1 MGTIARLGGDGA
13 GPWYRV
19 LAITSP
25 GRARSAEQDFIAI
38 LPAILSA
45 AHRDSPFVIGWLS
58 RGGGAP
64 LELITNA
71 GPLGGAG
78 IPVGTGRIPVG
89 AGELPV
95 GAGKILDAA
104 VFGSAV
110 PGPAAA
116 SAAGAFPAGQSV
128 GLLFPSGARGAP
140 ATDRWLSELVRMV
153 WAPCPGRQ
161 APPLAAAGPAD
172 SSQDP
177 RPATLFE
184 STLVTLMARPFG
196 WLVVAEP
203 TELMDPELA
212 GLRTQLNVL
221 RRHDEEQSRFD
232 VERAQRR
239 LAELDTFREA
249 GLWNVRVLAGAA
261 TEEELGLLAPVLVG
275 SVDLGHPPYRLRS
288 TNEAQCLADAL
299 MVKVAGERDDAQVP
313 FAATAGALA
322 TLAGLPRRE
331 VPGLR
336 VLDAGYFDVT
346 SETGH
351 RDGEAIELG
360 AILDGQ
366 DRPVGAF
373 RVPLSTLNRHA
384 FVTGATGS
392 GKSQTV
398 RHMLE
403 QLTRAGL
410 PWLAIEPVKS
420 EYAAMAGRIT
430 GLGQAGEVTVINPS
444 DPAAVPL
451 SVNPLA
457 PEPGYPVQA
466 HIDMVRALFMAAFDA
481 EEPFPQIMSQ
491 ALQRVYEASGWDVVT
506 GGGAPGAL
514 TPPAI
519 PTLAQLQ
526 RAALAVIEDVGYGS
540 ELQADVRGFVDVRL
554 RSLRIG
560 SAGRFFEGGHPADIG
575 ELLRRNVVLAIEDV
589 ANDEDKAFLMGT
601 LIIRIVEHLRVRARR
616 DRPDGLRHVIVI
628 EEAHRLLRAGREG
641 RASAHAVE
649 LFASMLAE
657 IRAYG
662 EGIVVA
668 EQIPAKLVPD
678 VVKNT
683 ALKVVHRLPARDD
696 RDVVGAAMNLD
707 DAQSRQVVS
716 LEPGVAAVFADGM
729 DRPLRI
735 RVPFGGVREEALASA
750 PPPVLGRRSAACG
763 PLCTD
768 ERACTLLELRKAD
781 LLAGPA
787 SADDAWLRVWVEA
800 LVLAF
805 LTNRGIPVVPARL
818 QRRWAGLDGRLREC
832 LLATVVDR
840 VTGNRALAVRATY
853 DPQRL
858 AASVAAVARRMLEH
872 GTGAGARAG
881 PSWVIPQVRWL
892 HEIER
897 VCPSGGRTP
906 DALDRAPPLDFDLPG
921 IADWP
926 DMRVGHRLR
935 ALRRHPLSMALAR
948 NRAPAWSVLLGDDDQ
963 RAFADDLACALIGVG
978 TRAQV
983 RQAGG
988 AMGIAA
994 WLEVVLSWPRRFI
1007 ADHEQWAAGPDECE
1021 HDAAGG

>member
-1 MGTIARLGGDGA
+1 VGTIAGVGEDAA

-19 LAITSP
+19 LAITAPS
-25 GRARSAEQDFIAI
+25 RARSAEQDFVTV
-38 LPAILSA
+38 LPAVLTA
-45 AHRDSPFVIGWLS
+45 ARRGCPFVVGWLS

-71 GPLGGAG
+71 GPLAPGDGSGPGGQ
-78 IPVGTGRIPVG
+78 
-89 AGELPV
+89 
-95 GAGKILDAA
+95 
-104 VFGSAV
+104 
-110 PGPAAA
+110 PA
-116 SAAGAFPAGQSV
+116 
-128 GLLFPSGARGAP
+128 GLLFPGGARGVPVAG
-140 ATDRWLSELVRMV
+140 DWLAAMESMV

-161 APPLAAAGPAD
+161 APPLATAGAREAG
-172 SSQDP
+172 QD
-177 RPATLFE
+177 RQASLFE
-184 STLVTLMARPFG
+184 STLVTLMGRPFG
-196 WLVVAEP
+196 WLVAAEP
-203 TELMDPELA
+203 TGLLDAEVA
-212 GLRTQLNVL
+212 ALRTQLDVL
-221 RRHDEEQSRFD
+221 RHHDEERSRFD

-239 LAELDTFREA
+239 LAELDAFREA

-261 TEEELGLLAPVLVG
+261 TEQELGLLAPVLVG
-275 SVDLGHPPYRLRS
+275 SADLGDHPYRLRAADG
-288 TNEAQCLADAL
+288 AQCLADAL
-299 MVKVAGERDDAQVP
+299 AAKAAEVSDGAHVP

-322 TLAGLPRRE
+322 ALAGLPRHE

-336 VLDAGYFDVT
+336 VLEAGYFDVT

-351 RDGEAIELG
+351 HGCAAVDLG

-366 DRPVGAF
+366 DRRVGAF

-398 RHMLE
+398 RHVLE

-420 EYAAMAGRIT
+420 EYAAMAGRVADLGPA
-430 GLGQAGEVTVINPS
+430 GLVTVINPA
-444 DPAAVPL
+444 DPGAVPL

-491 ALQRVYEASGWDVVT
+491 ALQRAYEESGWDVVT
-506 GGGAPGAL
+506 GAGLPGAR

-519 PTLAQLQ
+519 PTLARLR

-560 SAGRFFEGGHPADIG
+560 SAGRFFEGGHPVSIG

-601 LIIRIVEHLRVRARR
+601 LIIRVVEHLRLRSRR
-616 DRPDGLRHVIVI
+616 EHHDGLRHVIVI

-683 ALKVVHRLPARDD
+683 ALKVIHRLPARDD
-696 RDVVGAAMNLD
+696 RDIVGAAMNLD

-716 LEPGVAAVFADGM
+716 LEPGVAAVFTDGM

-735 RVPFGGVREEALASA
+735 RVPFGGAREKFLAGA
-750 PPPVLGRRSAACG
+750 HPPVAGRRSMACG
-763 PLCTD
+763 PRCTG
-768 ERACTLLELRKAD
+768 ERACTLLEVRRAD
-781 LLAGPA
+781 LLAGPS
-787 SADDAWLRVWVEA
+787 SADDAWLRVWVES

-805 LTNRGIPVVPARL
+805 LTNRGLPGVPGRL
-818 QRRWAGLDGRLREC
+818 QRRWASLDGRLREC

-840 VTGNRALAVRATY
+840 VTGNRALAVRPSY
-853 DPQRL
+853 DPGRL
-858 AASVAAVARRMLEH
+858 ASSVAAAALRLLED
-872 GTGAGARAG
+872 GTGAGTRAG
-881 PSWVIPQVRWL
+881 PGWVIPQVRWL

-897 VCPSGGRTP
+897 VCPLTGRAP
-906 DALDRAPPLDFDLPG
+906 DAREVSPPLDFDLPG

-926 DMRVGHRLR
+926 DMQVGHRLR
-935 ALRRHPLSMALAR
+935 ALRRHPLSMGLAR

-963 RAFADDLACALIGVG
+963 QAFTDDLASALVGVG
-978 TRAQV
+978 LRTQV
-983 RQAGG
+983 RQAGR

-1007 ADHEQWAAGPDECE
+1007 ADHEQWAPGPDEHE
-1021 HDAAGG
+1021 PGAPAG

>member
-1 MGTIARLGGDGA
+1 MN
-13 GPWYRV
+13 
-19 LAITSP
+19 
-25 GRARSAEQDFIAI
+25 SAEQDFVAV
-38 LPAILSA
+38 LPAVLSA
-45 AHRDSPFVIGWLS
+45 AHRGSPFVTCWLS

-71 GPLGGAG
+71 GPL
-78 IPVGTGRIPVG
+78 
-89 AGELPV
+89 
-95 GAGKILDAA
+95 
-104 VFGSAV
+104 
-110 PGPAAA
+110 AAA
-116 SAAGAFPAGQSV
+116 ETPAGHPL
-128 GLLFPSGARGAP
+128 GLLFPGGARGVP
-140 ATDRWLSELVRMV
+140 ASDGWLTDLDRMV

-161 APPLAAAGPAD
+161 APSLAAPGAASD
-172 SSQDP
+172 SQHSQP
-177 RPATLFE
+177 VTLFE

-203 TELMDPELA
+203 TELIDAEVA
-212 GLRTQLNVL
+212 ELRTHLNVL

-261 TEEELGLLAPVLVG
+261 TGEDLGILAPVLVG
-275 SVDLGHPPYRLRS
+275 SVDLGHHPYRLRGPDG
-288 TNEAQCLADAL
+288 AQSLTDAL
-299 MVKVAGERDDAQVP
+299 MAEVEDAGDAVRVP
-313 FAATAGALA
+313 FAATAGALTA
-322 TLAGLPRRE
+322 LAGLPRRE

-336 VLDAGYFDVT
+336 VLETGYFDVT
-346 SETGH
+346 SEAGH
-351 RDGEAIELG
+351 RDGDVIELG
-360 AILDGQ
+360 AILDSQ
-366 DRPVGAF
+366 DRPVGTF
-373 RVPLSTLNRHA
+373 RVPLPTLNRHA

-392 GKSQTV
+392 GKSHTV

-403 QLTRAGL
+403 QLARAGL

-420 EYAAMAGRIT
+420 EYAAMTGRIA
-430 GLGQAGEVTVINPS
+430 GLGRAGQITVINPS
-444 DPAAVPL
+444 DPGAVPM

-506 GGGAPGAL
+506 GGGTPGAL

-526 RAALAVIEDVGYGS
+526 RAALAVIEDVGYGR

-575 ELLRRNVVLAIEDV
+575 ELLDRNVVLAIEDV
-589 ANDEDKAFLMGT
+589 ANDDDKAFLMGT

-616 DRPDGLRHVIVI
+616 DRADGLRHIIVI

-696 RDVVGAAMNLD
+696 RDIVGAAMNLD
-707 DAQSRQVVS
+707 EAQSRQVVS

-735 RVPFGGVREEALASA
+735 RVPFGGDREEALASA
-750 PPPVLGRRSAACG
+750 PQPSALPPSPPVTGRRSAACG
-763 PLCTD
+763 PLCTG
-768 ERACTLLELRKAD
+768 ERACTLLELRQAD

-787 SADDAWLRVWVEA
+787 SADDAWLRVWAEA

-805 LTNRGIPVVPARL
+805 LTNRVLPVVPARL
-818 QRRWAGLDGRLREC
+818 QCRWDGLDGRLREC

-840 VTGNRALAVRATY
+840 ATGNRAQAVRPSY

-858 AASVAAVARRMLEH
+858 AAGVATAARRMLAR
-872 GTGAGARAG
+872 GGGAGTRAG
-881 PSWVIPQVRWL
+881 PGWVTPQLRWL

-897 VCPSGGRTP
+897 VCPLRGRAP
-906 DALDRAPPLDFDLPG
+906 DPVDRAPALDFDLPG
-921 IADWP
+921 ITDWP
-926 DMRVGHRLR
+926 DMQVGHRLR
-935 ALRRHPLSMALAR
+935 VLRRHPLSMGLAR
-948 NRAPAWSVLLGDDDQ
+948 NRAPAWNVLLGDDDQ
-963 RAFADDLACALIGVG
+963 GAFTDDLASALVGVG
-978 TRAQV
+978 LRNQV
-983 RQAGG
+983 RQAGEI
-988 AMGIAA
+988 MGIAA

-1007 ADHEQWAAGPDECE
+1007 ADHEQWAARPDECE
-1021 HDAAGG
+1021 HDAVGG